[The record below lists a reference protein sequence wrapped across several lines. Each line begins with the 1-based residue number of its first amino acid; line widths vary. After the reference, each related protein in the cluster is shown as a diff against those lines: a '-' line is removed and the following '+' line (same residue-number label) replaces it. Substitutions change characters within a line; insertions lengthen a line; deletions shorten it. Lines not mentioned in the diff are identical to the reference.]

1 MAVCLAAV
9 TVGISLDDGDPASPI
24 RHVYFLPVVLAA
36 LAFGLV
42 GAVLAGSGALLLFA
56 PVVLPDVERHGLT
69 IDTVEGLV
77 TIVLLL
83 VVGGIVGA
91 LRTQSRRQA
100 QRLVL
105 LVSVQELLAHDD
117 PMEILLRR
125 LRALLISRLPIHDV
139 ALVLEGG
146 ESVSAD
152 GEAPH
157 PSSLARA
164 VVRTGRTAFVPDIGE
179 APRPRRIG
187 AVPLLGASGRI
198 GALIVEADE
207 LSSADRTP
215 QHPISGTA
223 TGCGLQS
230 RWRPAVSAGP
240 SRAIY
245 ARTS

>member
-105 LVSVQELLAHDD
+105 LVSV
-117 PMEILLRR
+117 
-125 LRALLISRLPIHDV
+125 
-139 ALVLEGG
+139 
-146 ESVSAD
+146 
-152 GEAPH
+152 
-157 PSSLARA
+157 
-164 VVRTGRTAFVPDIGE
+164 
-179 APRPRRIG
+179 
-187 AVPLLGASGRI
+187 
-198 GALIVEADE
+198 
-207 LSSADRTP
+207 
-215 QHPISGTA
+215 
-223 TGCGLQS
+223 
-230 RWRPAVSAGP
+230 
-240 SRAIY
+240 
-245 ARTS
+245 